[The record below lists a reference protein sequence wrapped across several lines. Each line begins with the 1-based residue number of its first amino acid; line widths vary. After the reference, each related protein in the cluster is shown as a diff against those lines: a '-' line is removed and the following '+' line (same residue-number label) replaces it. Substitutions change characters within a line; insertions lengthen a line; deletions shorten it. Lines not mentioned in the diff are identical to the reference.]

1 MGMGVVAF
9 WWGWWVCLG
18 CRWLLLAVLEWRPV
32 VGLLV
37 RGCRVLGR
45 CLVNEAAHVF
55 VEVVSERRQC
65 LFLSWIGDGWDCSLT
80 VC

>member
-32 VGLLV
+32 VVRAVELV
-37 RGCRVLGR
+37 GWIAGPWMSCS
-45 CLVNEAAHVF
+45 EK
-55 VEVVSERRQC
+55 VSRD
-65 LFLSWIGDGWDCSLT
+65 S
-80 VC
+80 